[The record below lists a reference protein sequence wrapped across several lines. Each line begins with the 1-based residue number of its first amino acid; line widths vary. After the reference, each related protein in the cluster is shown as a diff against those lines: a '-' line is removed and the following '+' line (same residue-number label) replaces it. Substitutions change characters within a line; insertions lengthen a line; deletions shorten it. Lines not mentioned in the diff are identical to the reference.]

1 MNFFTDYFCCV
12 KRYEGYSKVSVSFNV
27 NVATK
32 LSFLLVK
39 DHIGKGFGLKKKY
52 CDHIKLYDLPSY
64 MRSDIKFKILEDT
77 GASKSL
83 KIILI
88 IAEGFKY

>member
-1 MNFFTDYFCCV
+1 M
-12 KRYEGYSKVSVSFNV
+12 SFNV

-32 LSFLLVK
+32 LSFLLVE
-39 DHIGKGFGLKKKY
+39 DHIGKEFGLKKKY
-52 CDHIKLYDLPSY
+52 CDHIKLYNLLSY
-64 MRSDIKFKILEDT
+64 MRSHIKFKILEDT